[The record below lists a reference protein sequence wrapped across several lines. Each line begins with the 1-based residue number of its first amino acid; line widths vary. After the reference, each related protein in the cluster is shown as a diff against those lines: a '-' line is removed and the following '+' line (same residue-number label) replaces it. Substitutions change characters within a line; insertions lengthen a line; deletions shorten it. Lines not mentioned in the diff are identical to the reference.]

1 MTFATG
7 YSVPQSDPPRSPC
20 ETLPTMYDL
29 PSEQVG
35 EPGLPDE
42 FHDLQPQLLSRSLTL
57 TDYTRDEWFTGAAL
71 NLYYNNQHPSWYK
84 RPDWFLAVGVP
95 HLYGGYDMRRS
106 YVTWQ
111 EPQAPHMVIEFL
123 SPGTQAEDLGR
134 FYPSQKAEEETAI
147 AVEPNGTAPL
157 PEPEAERPPNKLT
170 VYERYLR
177 VPHYLVY
184 NRRNRE
190 LRYFQLTGSRYQ
202 EQELSESAPQLWLA
216 DLQVGLGIWEGKF
229 EGMPGHWLR
238 WCDRN
243 GNWLLTDTELERQAK
258 ETERQAKDAER
269 QAKEA
274 AQAQILQSARNLLA
288 TGMPLEQVTDLLNLT
303 AEQVASLKH

>member
-7 YSVPQSDPPRSPC
+7 HSIPQTDPPRSPRK
-20 ETLPTMYDL
+20 TLPTMYDL

-42 FHDLQPQLLSRSLTL
+42 FHDLQPQLLSRSLQL
-57 TDYTRDEWFTGAAL
+57 AAYTRDEWFTGADL
-71 NLYYNNQHPSWYK
+71 NLYYDNQHPNWYK

-95 HLYGGYDMRRS
+95 RLYDGSDMRRS

-111 EPQAPHMVIEFL
+111 EPQAPHIVIEFL

-134 FYPSQKAEEETAI
+134 FYQTQETEGRGAI
-147 AVEPNGTAPL
+147 ATAPNGSAP
-157 PEPEAERPPNKLT
+157 PSKTEAEPPPNKLA

-177 VPHYLVY
+177 VPHYMVY
-184 NRRNRE
+184 NRQKGQ
-190 LRYFQLTGSRYQ
+190 LRYFQLIGSQYQ
-202 EQELSESAPQLWLA
+202 EQILSEAAPPLWLP
-216 DLQVGLGIWEGKF
+216 DLQVGLGIWDGQF

-238 WCDRN
+238 WCDN
-243 GNWLLTDTELERQAK
+243 EGHWLLTDTELERQAK
-258 ETERQAKDAER
+258 EAER

-274 AQAQILQSARNLLA
+274 AQAQIMQSARNLLA
-288 TGMPLEQVTDLLNLT
+288 TGLSLEQVTDLLNLT
-303 AEQVASLKH
+303 IEQVAGLSQ

>member
-7 YSVPQSDPPRSPC
+7 YSVPQTDPPRSPR

-42 FHDLQPQLLSRSLTL
+42 FHDLQPQLLSRSLAL
-57 TDYTRDEWFTGAAL
+57 VDYTREEWFTGADL
-71 NLYYNNQHPSWYK
+71 NLYYDNQHPSWYK

-95 HLYGGYDMRRS
+95 RLYDGHDMRRS

-111 EPQAPHMVIEFL
+111 ERQAPHVVIEFL

-134 FYPSQKAEEETAI
+134 FWVSPQAEDEPAI
-147 AVEPNGTAPL
+147 A
-157 PEPEAERPPNKLT
+157 PERSGNLSIPPETVDHPPGKLA
-170 VYERYLR
+170 VYEHYLR
-177 VPHYLVY
+177 VPHYVVY
-184 NRRNRE
+184 NRQNSQ
-190 LRYFQLTGSRYQ
+190 LRYFQITGSQYQ
-202 EQELSESAPQLWLA
+202 EQVLNAQTPQLWLA
-216 DLQVGLGIWEGKF
+216 DLQVGLGIWQGQF

-238 WCDRN
+238 WYDRE
-243 GNWLLTDTELERQAK
+243 GNWLLTDTEQERQAK
-258 ETERQAKDAER
+258 EIERQAKEAER

-274 AQAQILQSARNLLA
+274 AQAQILQSARNLLG
-288 TGMPLEQVTDLLNLT
+288 TGMSLEQVTDLLNLT
-303 AEQVASLKH
+303 TEQVTQLLD